1 MVLAWAMLCFPQ
13 SLRQRAFTS
22 AKAHFREID
31 RYVSDNIT
39 TMSEK
44 RQKGKAGLH
53 RKKSIA
59 GHSDTLP
66 FAARAAA

>member
-1 MVLAWAMLCFPQ
+1 
-13 SLRQRAFTS
+13 
-22 AKAHFREID
+22 
-31 RYVSDNIT
+31 
-39 TMSEK
+39 MSEK

-66 FAARAAA
+66 LAARAAA